1 MLHVTPT
8 PVKNVTL
15 AYIGEEPETQMQPKK
30 GAIGKK
36 SEPFYKMAKRY
47 VGTQDILQK
56 SGVEKR
62 QFVESLNAFQSLR

>member
-8 PVKNVTL
+8 AVKNVTL

-36 SEPFYKMAKRY
+36 SEPFYKMAKRLCR
-47 VGTQDILQK
+47 D
-56 SGVEKR
+56 SGHSPKIW
-62 QFVESLNAFQSLR
+62 S